1 MLMILHSMRHP
12 FAARWA
18 ASTRKLPGRS
28 PRRARALATCIA
40 IAVFSAATSVI
51 CLWQAKADLDLR
63 TLSNESLAWPAASG
77 EIVDASLDRSAG
89 RGPSVGASI
98 RYRFIVGEKT
108 FEGQTMAFDEPRGAA
123 AENAVHRYRP
133 GTKVRVFYRPRA
145 PSTSV
150 LERASWTGWRR
161 VVALVFAALGTALL
175 AAALVR
181 VSRRIADDPRP
192 A

>member
-1 MLMILHSMRHP
+1 MRHP

-18 ASTRKLPGRS
+18 VPERDHSGRP
-28 PRRARALATCIA
+28 PRRSRVLATCIA
-40 IAVFSAATSVI
+40 IAVFSAATSFV

-63 TLSNESLAWPAASG
+63 TLSNESRAWPSAPG
-77 EIVDASLDRSAG
+77 EIIEAQLARSSG
-89 RGPSVGASI
+89 RGPSVGASV

-123 AENAVHRYRP
+123 AENAVRQYRP

-150 LERASWTGWRR
+150 LERPSSSGSSGSTGWQRTGALAFTALGAGLLA
-161 VVALVFAALGTALL
+161 VALA
-175 AAALVR
+175 R
-181 VSRRIADDPRP
+181 VARRIARDPRP
-192 A
+192 T